1 MNNMPLMID
10 LSQKSIVIVGG
21 GKIAT
26 KRASTLIEYC
36 ADVHIVSP
44 IISTTLKE
52 LLDNE
57 NITWSQKEF
66 EPQDVEHA
74 DFVVIATNNN
84 EVNTKVLESVP
95 PHALCNHASKAQVGN
110 VTIPSILKRGKLS
123 ISVSTNGAS
132 PKLSKKMIS
141 KISDMYDES
150 YEMYIDFLY
159 ESRQLIKRLSI
170 EPSRKQDLLQH
181 ILSDEYLDEV
191 KQQEFTRWLHL
202 QV

>member
-21 GKIAT
+21 GKVAT

-44 IISTTLKE
+44 TISTTLKE

-74 DFVVIATNNN
+74 DLVVIATNNN
-84 EVNTKVLESVP
+84 DVNTKVLESVP
-95 PHALCNHASKAQVGN
+95 HHALCNHASKAQVGN
-110 VTIPSILKRGKLS
+110 CLLYTSPSPRDS
-123 ISVSTNGAS
+123 
-132 PKLSKKMIS
+132 
-141 KISDMYDES
+141 
-150 YEMYIDFLY
+150 
-159 ESRQLIKRLSI
+159 
-170 EPSRKQDLLQH
+170 
-181 ILSDEYLDEV
+181 
-191 KQQEFTRWLHL
+191 
-202 QV
+202 

>member
-1 MNNMPLMID
+1 MNHMPLMID
-10 LSQKSIVIVGG
+10 LSQKSTVIVGG
-21 GKIAT
+21 GKVAT
-26 KRASTLIEYC
+26 KRASTLIDYC
-36 ADVHIVSP
+36 ANVHIVSP
-44 IISTTLKE
+44 IISTALKE

-74 DFVVIATNNN
+74 DLVVIATNNN
-84 EVNTKVLESVP
+84 DVNTKVLESVP
-95 PHALCNHASKAQVGN
+95 HHALCNHASKAQVGN

-132 PKLSKKMIS
+132 PKLNKKIIS
-141 KISDMYDES
+141 RISDMYDES

-191 KQQEFTRWLHL
+191 KQREFTRWLHL

>member
-1 MNNMPLMID
+1 MNHMPLMID

-21 GKIAT
+21 GKVAT

-36 ADVHIVSP
+36 DDVHIVSP

-57 NITWSQKEF
+57 MITEPKEF

-74 DFVVIATNNN
+74 DLVVIATNNN
-84 EVNTKVLESVP
+84 DVNTKVLESVP
-95 PHALCNHASKAQVGN
+95 HYALCNHASKAQVGN

-132 PKLSKKMIS
+132 PKLNKKL
-141 KISDMYDES
+141 
-150 YEMYIDFLY
+150 F
-159 ESRQLIKRLSI
+159 
-170 EPSRKQDLLQH
+170 
-181 ILSDEYLDEV
+181 
-191 KQQEFTRWLHL
+191 QE
-202 QV
+202 

>member
-21 GKIAT
+21 GKVAT

-74 DFVVIATNNN
+74 DLVVIATNNN

-141 KISDMYDES
+141 RISDMYDES

-191 KQQEFTRWLHL
+191 KQREFTRWLHL

>member
-21 GKIAT
+21 GKVAT

-36 ADVHIVSP
+36 DDVHIVSP
-44 IISTTLKE
+44 IISPTLKE

-57 NITWSQKEF
+57 MITWSQKEF

-84 EVNTKVLESVP
+84 DVNIKVLESVP
-95 PHALCNHASKAQVGN
+95 HYALCNHASKAQVGN

-132 PKLSKKMIS
+132 PKLNKKIVS
-141 KISDMYDES
+141 RISDMYDES

-191 KQQEFTRWLHL
+191 KQREFTRWLHL

>member
-21 GKIAT
+21 GKVAT

-74 DFVVIATNNN
+74 DLVVIATNNN

-95 PHALCNHASKAQVGN
+95 HHALCNHASKAQVGN

-141 KISDMYDES
+141 RISDMYDES

-191 KQQEFTRWLHL
+191 KQREFTRWLHL

>member
-21 GKIAT
+21 GKVAT

-36 ADVHIVSP
+36 ANVHIVSP
-44 IISTTLKE
+44 IISTALKE

-74 DFVVIATNNN
+74 DLVVIATNNN
-84 EVNTKVLESVP
+84 DVNTKVLESVP
-95 PHALCNHASKAQVGN
+95 HHALCNHASKAQVGN

-141 KISDMYDES
+141 RISDMYDES

-170 EPSRKQDLLQH
+170 EPSRKQELLQH

-191 KQQEFTRWLHL
+191 KQREFTRWLHL

>member
-1 MNNMPLMID
+1 MNHMPLMID
-10 LSQKSIVIVGG
+10 LSQKSIVIGG
-21 GKIAT
+21 GKVAT

-44 IISTTLKE
+44 TISTTLKE

-74 DFVVIATNNN
+74 DLVVIATNNN
-84 EVNTKVLESVP
+84 DVNTKVLESVP
-95 PHALCNHASKAQVGN
+95 HHALCNHASKAQVGN

-132 PKLSKKMIS
+132 PKLNKKL
-141 KISDMYDES
+141 
-150 YEMYIDFLY
+150 F
-159 ESRQLIKRLSI
+159 
-170 EPSRKQDLLQH
+170 
-181 ILSDEYLDEV
+181 
-191 KQQEFTRWLHL
+191 QE
-202 QV
+202 

>member
-21 GKIAT
+21 GKVAT

-141 KISDMYDES
+141 RISDMYDES

-170 EPSRKQDLLQH
+170 EPSRKQELLQH

>member
-1 MNNMPLMID
+1 MNHMPLMID
-10 LSQKSIVIVGG
+10 LNQKSIVIVGG
-21 GKIAT
+21 GKVAT

-44 IISTTLKE
+44 IISPTLKE

-57 NITWSQKEF
+57 MITWSQKEF

-74 DFVVIATNNN
+74 DLVVIATNNN
-84 EVNTKVLESVP
+84 DVNTKVLESVP
-95 PHALCNHASKAQVGN
+95 HHALCNHASKAQVGN

-132 PKLSKKMIS
+132 PKLNKKMIS
-141 KISDMYDES
+141 RISDMYDES

-191 KQQEFTRWLHL
+191 KQREFTRWLHL

>member
-1 MNNMPLMID
+1 MNHMPLMID

-21 GKIAT
+21 GKVAT

-36 ADVHIVSP
+36 DDVHIVSP

-141 KISDMYDES
+141 RISDMYDES

-191 KQQEFTRWLHL
+191 KQREFTRWLHL

>member
-21 GKIAT
+21 GKVAT

-36 ADVHIVSP
+36 DDVHIVSP

-141 KISDMYDES
+141 RISDMYDES

>member
-1 MNNMPLMID
+1 MNHMPLMID
-10 LSQKSIVIVGG
+10 LNQKSIVIVGG
-21 GKIAT
+21 GKVAT

-36 ADVHIVSP
+36 DDVHIVSP
-44 IISTTLKE
+44 IISPTLKE

-57 NITWSQKEF
+57 MITWSQKEF

-84 EVNTKVLESVP
+84 DVNTKVLESVP
-95 PHALCNHASKAQVGN
+95 HCALCNHASKAQVGN

-132 PKLSKKMIS
+132 PKLNKKIVS
-141 KISDMYDES
+141 RISDMYDES

-191 KQQEFTRWLHL
+191 KQREFTRWLHL

>member
-21 GKIAT
+21 GKVAT

-132 PKLSKKMIS
+132 PKLNKKIIS
-141 KISDMYDES
+141 RISDMYDES

-191 KQQEFTRWLHL
+191 KQREFTRWLHL

>member
-21 GKIAT
+21 GKVAT

-141 KISDMYDES
+141 RISDMYDES

-170 EPSRKQDLLQH
+170 EPSRKEDLLQH

>member
-21 GKIAT
+21 GKVAT

-36 ADVHIVSP
+36 ANVHIVSP
-44 IISTTLKE
+44 IISIALKE

-74 DFVVIATNNN
+74 DLVVIATNNN
-84 EVNTKVLESVP
+84 DVNTKVLESVP
-95 PHALCNHASKAQVGN
+95 HHALCNHASKAQVGN

-132 PKLSKKMIS
+132 PKLNKKIIS
-141 KISDMYDES
+141 RISDMYDES

-191 KQQEFTRWLHL
+191 KQREFTRWLHL